1 MGKYDFDVGR
11 RRRGGMIMIIKKKVI
26 VWSWR
31 KGEYVPFHAEMEVNT
46 LNHNSKITYL
56 EEIKRK

>member
-1 MGKYDFDVGR
+1 
-11 RRRGGMIMIIKKKVI
+11 MIIKKKVI